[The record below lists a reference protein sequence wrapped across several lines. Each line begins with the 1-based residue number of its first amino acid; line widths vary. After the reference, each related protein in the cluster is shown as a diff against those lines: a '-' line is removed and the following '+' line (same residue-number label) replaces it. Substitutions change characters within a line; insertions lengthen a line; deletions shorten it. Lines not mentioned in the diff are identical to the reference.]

1 MGFALALSALVAAT
15 PLAPEALEQQ
25 AALHVAREF
34 ERVGRRLPVRDTA
47 LTEAARR
54 LAREALGPQ
63 LPTGAPDLH
72 ALTLAV
78 SDAGSTDPSPRTF
91 VIRAWVHAHAIETFL
106 ARKDFSAE
114 PATHFGVG
122 VATAGERASLV
133 MLLTER
139 KAELQRF
146 PRALPRAGGAQTLC
160 GELVPPLNAAEVF
173 VTLPEGSVERVA
185 LSRQEGPVFCARIP
199 FAQTGG
205 YTVEVLG
212 RGTKGPEVVALF
224 FVDVGGPRQRDRA
237 ETEDVAEPTTLPEA
251 RQAILARINSLRRA
265 HRLNPLAA
273 DSALE
278 EVAQAYSERMAREGF
293 FAHVAPD
300 GSDLRGR
307 MEAAGPAFRGSGENL
322 GMAAGPLAAHF
333 GIEHSPGHR
342 KNLLAAPFTHVGIG
356 VVFQTVDGRPQALV
370 TEVFSTAA
378 APLRGNPVEEAYKA
392 IAAKRKEA
400 KLPPLERS
408 LVLEQLAQDHVRRAL
423 QRDTPKADL
432 PGSVLHERVFQAL
445 PQVGTAAADFYVA
458 EDPTALPESKNLLDA
473 RNTQAGVGVLRGNSK
488 TFGKDRY
495 WVVVIY
501 TAPR

>member
-1 MGFALALSALVAAT
+1 MMFALALSALVAAT
-15 PLAPEALEQQ
+15 PLAPEAMEQQ

-78 SDAGSTDPSPRTF
+78 SDSGSTDPSPRTF

-146 PRALPRAGGAQTLC
+146 PRAFPRAGVAQTLC

-173 VTLPEGSVERVA
+173 VTLPEGSVERIA
-185 LSRQEGPVFCARIP
+185 LSRQDGPVFCARIP
-199 FAQTGG
+199 FAQAGG

-212 RGTKGPEVVALF
+212 RGTKGPEVVSLF
-224 FVDVGGPRQRDRA
+224 FVDVGGPRQRGRA

-251 RQAILARINSLRRA
+251 RQAILSRINSLRRA

-322 GMAAGPLAAHF
+322 GMAAGPVAAHF

-356 VVFQTVDGRPQALV
+356 VVFQTVDGRPQAIV
-370 TEVFSTAA
+370 TEVFSTAVS
-378 APLRGNPVEEAYKA
+378 PLKGNPVEEAYKA
-392 IAAKRKEA
+392 IATKRKEA

-408 LVLEQLAQDHVRRAL
+408 LVLEQIAQDHVRRAL
-423 QRDTPKADL
+423 QRDTPKAEL
-432 PGSVLHERVFQAL
+432 PGSSLHERVFQAL

-458 EDPTALPESKNLLDA
+458 EDPTALPESKNLMDA
-473 RNTQAGVGVLRGNSK
+473 RNTQAGVGVLRGDSK